1 MSIFKLFRRKVA
13 KRANSNAT
21 ELRLKRFSAMST
33 KELVEKFDITYNP
46 NTRDPEGLTTT
57 VAGKKLDRIGSNE
70 ITVVKKQTTLDRIL
84 ESAINPFNIVLAIII
99 IVSYVTDRVTTGEV
113 DWATIYIII
122 AIISLSF
129 LVSFIQSQRSSKSAT
144 KLASMISNTA
154 TVYRDGAT
162 LELKISYIVPG
173 DIIRLSAGDMIP
185 ADVRFLSTKDTFVA
199 QAALT
204 GESNPIEKFAHARID
219 KKDSL
224 TDLKNLGF
232 TGSNIVS
239 GSATAVVLVTGN
251 NTYFGSIAKTLNG
264 NKGKNSFERGIS
276 AVSKLLIR
284 MIIVMVPL
292 IFIINGFLKADW
304 SSSLLFAVSVAVGI
318 TPEMLPV
325 ILTSTLATGAVKMA
339 KRQVIVKQLGSIQ
352 TLGEMDILCTDKTGT
367 LTEDKIILEKYM
379 DVRGKD
385 SNDVL
390 KDAYLNAY
398 FQAGLKGLLDLAV
411 IRRAEKNG
419 LSSSIIE
426 YKIINE
432 IPFDF
437 TRRRLSVILKN
448 KKHKRQLIT
457 KGAVEEVLS
466 ICSRVNINGK
476 IKPLTE
482 EYRRI
487 AMRTYEKY
495 NDKGLRMIAVAKK
508 QLSHYASNSFSTKDE
523 GDLVLVGFVG
533 FLDPPKAS
541 AKAAVTELRESGIRT
556 IVLTGDSI
564 GVARTVCDQV
574 GIKSENALTGKDIDS
589 MDDEALKTATADRE
603 LFAKLSPTQKERLVR
618 VLQEAGHTVGYI
630 GDGINDAPPL
640 HQADVGVSVDTAV
653 DIAKETA
660 DVILLKKDLTV
671 LGHGVLEGRRT
682 FGNVSKYIKVAVS
695 SNFGNMISVLV
706 ASVALPF
713 LPMLPIQILTQN
725 LLSDFSQLGVPFDNM
740 DKSYLKK
747 PRKWDPKSITT
758 FMLFMGPVSSLF
770 DILCFATLWFIFG
783 YNTPELAPFFWA
795 GWFLVGSV
803 TQIFVI
809 HIARTDK
816 MPFIKSRPS
825 LPLAIST
832 FSVVAIVTY
841 IVFSPI
847 AENFQMAELPLTF
860 AIPAI
865 ILVILYSAAVQF
877 IKQRYMKIYHQ
888 WI

>member
-1 MSIFKLFRRKVA
+1 MSIFKLFRRRLA
-13 KRANSNAT
+13 KRANSSAT

-33 KELVEKFDITYNP
+33 KELVEKFDITYDP
-46 NTRDPEGLTTT
+46 STRDPEGLTTT

-70 ITVVKKQTTLDRIL
+70 ITVVKKQTTFDRIL
-84 ESAINPFNIVLAIII
+84 ESAVNPFNIVLAIII
-99 IVSYVTDRVTTGEV
+99 IVSYVTDHLTTGKI
-113 DWATIYIII
+113 DWATIYIILAMI
-122 AIISLSF
+122 VISS
-129 LVSFIQSQRSSKSAT
+129 LVSFIQSQRSSMSAAR
-144 KLASMISNTA
+144 LASMISNTA
-154 TVYRDGAT
+154 TVYRDGAPI
-162 LELKISYIVPG
+162 EIKIFYIVPG

-204 GESNPIEKFAHARID
+204 GESNPVEKFAHARID

-232 TGSNIVS
+232 TGSNVVS
-239 GSATAVVLVTGN
+239 GSATAVVLATGN
-251 NTYFGSIAKTLNG
+251 NTYFGSMAKTLNDD
-264 NKGKNSFERGIS
+264 KGKNSFERGVS

-284 MIIVMVPL
+284 MIVVMVPL

-304 SSSLLFAVSVAVGI
+304 SASLLFAVSVAVGL

-325 ILTSTLATGAVKMA
+325 ILTSTLATGAVQMA

-379 DVRGKD
+379 DVHGKD
-385 SNDVL
+385 STYVL

-411 IRRAEKNG
+411 IKRAEKNG
-419 LSSSIIE
+419 LSSVLTE
-426 YKIINE
+426 CEIINE

-437 TRRRLSVILKN
+437 TRRRLSVILKG

-466 ICSRVNINGK
+466 ICSQVEINGK
-476 IKPLTE
+476 IEPLTE
-482 EYRRI
+482 DHRKL

-495 NDKGLRMIAVAKK
+495 NDRGLRMIAVAKK
-508 QLSHYASNSFSTKDE
+508 QLPHFISNSFSAKDE
-523 GDLVLVGFVG
+523 KDLILVGFVG

-564 GVARTVCDQV
+564 GVARTVCEQV
-574 GIKSENALTGKDIDS
+574 GIKFENALTGKDIDS
-589 MDDEALKTATADRE
+589 MDDENLRITMADCE
-603 LFAKLSPTQKERLVR
+603 LFAKLSPTQKERIVR
-618 VLQEAGHTVGYI
+618 VLQEAGHTVGYV

-640 HQADVGVSVDTAV
+640 HQADVGISVDTAV

-660 DVILLKKDLTV
+660 SVILLKKDLTV
-671 LGHGVLEGRRT
+671 LGHGVIEGRRT
-682 FGNVSKYIKVAVS
+682 FGNVSKYIKLAVS

-706 ASVALPF
+706 ASIALPF

-740 DKSYLKK
+740 DRSYLKK
-747 PRKWDPKSITT
+747 PRKWDPKSIAT
-758 FMLFMGPVSSLF
+758 FMVVMGPVSSLF

-803 TQIFVI
+803 TQVLVI

-816 MPFIKSRPS
+816 VPFIKSRPS
-825 LPLAIST
+825 LPLTIST
-832 FSVVAIVTY
+832 FSAVAVAAY
-841 IVFSPI
+841 IAFSPL
-847 AENFQMAELPLTF
+847 AGNFQMAELPLTF
-860 AIPAI
+860 AIPTI
-865 ILVILYSAAVQF
+865 ILVLLYSIAVQF
-877 IKQRYMKIYHQ
+877 TKQYYIKTYRQ